1 MKKIITLLTLALASC
16 TEQVES
22 YEVSEVLVPTYDT
35 TEMVVIN
42 ESEDSVLIYL
52 TLSGYTDSLVP
63 FYVQNVKGI
72 FGIEDSG
79 LVGSFYL
86 GAGDTISYLSPK
98 RFSGN
103 LCFGTQPMNCYT
115 KQWPTG
121 TSFFEF
127 NINVPQESID
137 ISCVGGVNSIIGVDL
152 VGGPEWV
159 AASFMDVRKIQN
171 DSMYKNTNLVG
182 VYPYGCTNCVNDEG
196 KQPCQTPSEK
206 ADSSHICNPTR
217 AEGVSGGMVMV
228 KFKGY
233 TNIVICNK

>member
-1 MKKIITLLTLALASC
+1 MKKIITLLALVLASC

-22 YEVSEVLVPTYDT
+22 YEVSEVFVPTYDT

-42 ESEDSVLIYL
+42 ESEDSVLVYL

-63 FYVQNVKGI
+63 YYVQNVNGI
-72 FGIEDSG
+72 FGIADSG

-86 GAGDTISYLSPK
+86 GAGDTVSYLSPK

-103 LCFGTQPMNCYT
+103 LCFGTQPMNCPT

-152 VGGPEWV
+152 VGGPQWV

-196 KQPCQTPSEK
+196 KQPCQAPSEK
-206 ADSSHICNPTR
+206 ADSAHICNPTR
-217 AEGVSGGMVMV
+217 SAGVSGGVVMV

-233 TNIVICNK
+233 TNFVICK